1 MFCTSGQLLKDDP
14 LVYPG
19 QPGASHLH
27 QFFGNTG
34 TNASSDYAFLRT
46 SGGSTCGKSD
56 APANRS
62 AYWFPAM
69 LDGVGHVVKPDY
81 IKLYYKEVP
90 ASSADC
96 QPAINP
102 QARGLCVGMPNG
114 LRFIWGYNMTTGL
127 GGPTDTNR
135 IGANGIRFECWGS
148 ADGKVAGGPGGSF
161 TNLDDM
167 MAAGGCPIG
176 AQLIVLTGSPDC
188 WDGVNL
194 DTADHRSHVVYGTG
208 TDYGPGRVCDAGHP
222 YVIPQITQEISF
234 TVDANFAKWHPVSD
248 EMVTG
253 MKRGATFHVDYWEGW
268 SPTVKATWQK
278 VCLEGHLSCSSGD
291 LGNGTELIN
300 AGEPLASY
308 GKHELVDLATLTSV
322 PAPAPA
328 PAPAP
333 TPPPTTTKVCPDGT
347 VIAIASTCPVTRT
360 NKGKAVGRQR

>member
-1 MFCTSGQLLKDDP
+1 M
-14 LVYPG
+14 
-19 QPGASHLH
+19 
-27 QFFGNTG
+27 
-34 TNASSDYAFLRT
+34 
-46 SGGSTCGKSD
+46 
-56 APANRS
+56 
-62 AYWFPAM
+62 
-69 LDGVGHVVKPDY
+69 
-81 IKLYYKEVP
+81 
-90 ASSADC
+90 
-96 QPAINP
+96 
-102 QARGLCVGMPNG
+102 
-114 LRFIWGYNMTTGL
+114 
-127 GGPTDTNR
+127 
-135 IGANGIRFECWGS
+135 
-148 ADGKVAGGPGGSF
+148 
-161 TNLDDM
+161 
-167 MAAGGCPIG
+167 
-176 AQLIVLTGSPDC
+176 
-188 WDGVNL
+188 
-194 DTADHRSHVVYGTG
+194 VYGTG
-208 TDYGPGRVCDAGHP
+208 TDYGPGRTCDAGHP

-234 TVDANFAKWHPVSD
+234 TIDANFAKWHPASD

-360 NKGKAVGRQR
+360 NKGNAVGRQR